1 MKKILIISMV
11 LLILVITY
19 NEDKELAAIGF
30 EEEAPVVKSEIVVED
45 VVYEPAPIITR
56 PEPETEPATEPEVIE
71 VVEISEPKDIR
82 TFRVTAYCSCKKCC
96 GKWSL
101 NRPVDEN
108 GNEIVYGAAC
118 EVLTS
123 GVSCA
128 SPLPFGTNIE
138 LSGYGTVIV
147 QDRTADW
154 VVAEH
159 GENIIDIYFSD
170 HETAAQWEVKKMEGE
185 VING

>member
-1 MKKILIISMV
+1 MV
-11 LLILVITY
+11 ETV
-19 NEDKELAAIGF
+19 D
-30 EEEAPVVKSEIVVED
+30 
-45 VVYEPAPIITR
+45 YEPVPIAFN
-56 PEPETEPATEPEVIE
+56 PEPKVEPDVIE
-71 VVEISEPKDIR
+71 VVEVSEPKDII

-96 GKWSL
+96 GKWAL

-108 GNEIVYGAAC
+108 GDEIVYGAAG

-128 SPLPFGTNIE
+128 SPLPFGTIIE
-138 LSGYGTVIV
+138 LSGYGTVTV
-147 QDRTADW
+147 QDRFAEW
-154 VVAEH
+154 VVEEY

-170 HETAAQWEVKKMEGE
+170 HETAKQWEVKMIEGE

>member
-45 VVYEPAPIITR
+45 VVYEPAPIIR
-56 PEPETEPATEPEVIE
+56 PEPKTEPMPDPDIPS
-71 VVEISEPKDIR
+71 VVEISEPKDVR

-96 GKWSL
+96 GKWAL
-101 NRPVDEN
+101 NRPLDEN
-108 GNEIVYGAAC
+108 GNEIVYGASG
-118 EVLTS
+118 EVLVS
-123 GVSCA
+123 GISCA
-128 SPLPFGTNIE
+128 SPLPFGTNVE
-138 LSGYGTVIV
+138 LSGYGTVTV
-147 QDRTADW
+147 EDRIADW
-154 VVAEH
+154 VVEKY
-159 GENIIDIYFSD
+159 GENLIDIYFSD
-170 HETAAQWEVKKMEGE
+170 HEAARQWGLQTLEGE